1 MLPAW
6 QLLSLVLFST
16 YVMLV
21 CNCSYI
27 RQLLSPVFFSTSNDG
42 EVEQGLSN
50 IPTDWPVLFV
60 GNHLYFGV
68 ELSLIVGEL
77 LKQRNLLVRGLAHP
91 ILFKTDM
98 EEELQVSLL
107 STIATITAPMSEL
120 LTSFRHLQWSLR

>member
-16 YVMLV
+16 YVMVV
-21 CNCSYI
+21 CNCRYI
-27 RQLLSPVFFSTSNDG
+27 RQLLSPVFFSTSDDG

-50 IPTDWPVLFV
+50 IPTDRPVLFV

-68 ELSLIVGEL
+68 ELSLVVGEL

-91 ILFKTDM
+91 FLFKTGI

-107 STIATITAPMSEL
+107 SIIATITAPMS
-120 LTSFRHLQWSLR
+120 

>member
-16 YVMLV
+16 YVMVV
-21 CNCSYI
+21 CNCRYV
-27 RQLLSPVFFSTSNDG
+27 RQLLSPVFFSTSDDG
-42 EVEQGLSN
+42 EVEEGLSN
-50 IPTDWPVLFV
+50 IPTDRPVLFV

-68 ELSLIVGEL
+68 ELSLVVGEL

-91 ILFKTDM
+91 FLFKTGT

-107 STIATITAPMSEL
+107 FIIATITAPISEL
-120 LTSFRHLQWSLR
+120 LTSFRHL

>member
-1 MLPAW
+1 
-6 QLLSLVLFST
+6 
-16 YVMLV
+16 MLV

-77 LKQRNLLVRGLAHP
+77 LKQRNLLIRGLAHP